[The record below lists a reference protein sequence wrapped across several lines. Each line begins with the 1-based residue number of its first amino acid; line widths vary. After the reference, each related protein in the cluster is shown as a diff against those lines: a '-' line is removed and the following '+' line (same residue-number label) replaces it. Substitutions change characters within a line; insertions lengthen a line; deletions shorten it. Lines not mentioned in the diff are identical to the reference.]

1 MASNKYVMF
10 IVDLPV
16 PDRNVNLAAWLD
28 VIQVA
33 SIRYNVITS
42 DFSTFF
48 GY

>member
-1 MASNKYVMF
+1 MASNKYLMF
-10 IVDLPV
+10 IVDLPE
-16 PDRNVNLAAWLD
+16 PNVNLAAWLD

-42 DFSTFF
+42 DFLTFF